1 VSAFG
6 DRGMQ
11 HLVVDKRLDAGEKGC
26 GELLILVFK
35 AMKSMQPGE
44 MLEVV
49 AYSAGAP
56 ADIPAWCR
64 LTRNPLVGVERT
76 KPTHFFIRKGE
87 A

>member
-35 AMKSMQPGE
+35 AMKAMQPSE
-44 MLEVV
+44 ILEVV

-56 ADIPAWCR
+56 EDIPAWCR
-64 LTRNPLVGVERT
+64 MTHNPLVAVECT
-76 KPTHFFIRKGE
+76 KPAHFFIRKRE

>member
-1 VSAFG
+1 
-6 DRGMQ
+6 
-11 HLVVDKRLDAGEKGC
+11 
-26 GELLILVFK
+26 
-35 AMKSMQPGE
+35 MQPGE

-64 LTRNPLVGVERT
+64 MTRNPLVAVERT

>member
-1 VSAFG
+1 
-6 DRGMQ
+6 MQ
-11 HLVVDKRLDAGEKGC
+11 HLADKRLDAGEKGC

-35 AMKSMQPGE
+35 AMKVMQPGE
-44 MLEVV
+44 ILEVL

-64 LTRNPLVGVERT
+64 MTGNPLIAVECT
-76 KPTHFFIRKGE
+76 KPAHFFIRKGE